1 MVKFVPEHV
10 LLGTLVYTKED
21 YVLSLMKEIT
31 NFECKGMKP
40 SYYQVIKFDNLW
52 AISYVVGNIAT
63 YIDDYTDVSKQDI
76 VDFFDKMEIEK
87 IILF

>member
-1 MVKFVPEHV
+1 
-10 LLGTLVYTKED
+10 
-21 YVLSLMKEIT
+21 
-31 NFECKGMKP
+31 
-40 SYYQVIKFDNLW
+40 
-52 AISYVVGNIAT
+52 VVGNIAT